1 RNRRKCL
8 SPGGI
13 FMIPVS
19 LYGVDVNRCESFYDK
34 LPGLVADSID
44 DDNYSDALFAIQNK
58 ASMEHIKV
66 AENWANRQPYV
77 FPEEVANEIEMII
90 RTVSYP
96 DVALLEH
103 LLTIEGIDTQR
114 VSEWMHFSTNLYP
127 IYSQKACDA
136 LTEMGLETPY
146 DLNDMASY
154 GLYVSRI
161 EGLKMYAPAKG
172 LPEIGLPRSRML
184 QLGLERFE

>member
-1 RNRRKCL
+1 
-8 SPGGI
+8 
-13 FMIPVS
+13 MIPVS
-19 LYGVDVNRCESFYDK
+19 LYGVDVDKCESFYSV
-34 LPGLVADSID
+34 LPGLVEDSVD
-44 DDNYSDALFAIQNK
+44 DEEYSKAIFAIQSK

-66 AENWANRQPYV
+66 AENWSQRQPFV
-77 FPEEVANEIEMII
+77 FPEEVTNEIEMII

-96 DVALLEH
+96 DVALLQH
-103 LLTIEGIDTQR
+103 LLTIDGIDTQR
-114 VSEWMHFSTNLYP
+114 ISEWMHFSTNLYP
-127 IYSQKACDA
+127 IYSQKACNA

-146 DLNDMASY
+146 KLDDMASY